1 MKNALISC
9 YFISALIWLPSASAT
24 SVLPLNLEQL
34 STRASLIFYAE
45 VISNQ
50 TKLDKQSGRIAT
62 FTEFN
67 IIESIKGE
75 TKSTHTIKQIGG
87 YDSVSKTK
95 LYVHGIP
102 TFQAGKT
109 YVLFLPTE
117 STLGFCSPLGL
128 FQGSY
133 LVKTIND
140 EKIVSNGKSLD
151 EPAPED
157 NSRAVTIPLAIDIH
171 RPSQARL
178 DNFINTI
185 RSYNTP

>member
-9 YFISALIWLPSASAT
+9 YFIFALIWLTSASAT
-24 SVLPLNLEQL
+24 SVLPLTLEQL

-50 TKLDKQSGRIAT
+50 TKLDEKSGRIAT

-67 IIESIKGE
+67 IIELIKGE
-75 TKSTHTIKQIGG
+75 SEATHTIKQIGG
-87 YDSVSKTK
+87 YDPTSKTR
-95 LYVHGIP
+95 LFVHGIP
-102 TFQAGKT
+102 TFQVGQT
-109 YVLFLPTE
+109 YVLFLPAE

-133 LVKTIND
+133 MVKTING
-140 EKIVSNGKSLD
+140 ENVVSNGKNLD
-151 EPAPED
+151 GPTSAD
-157 NSRAVTIPLAIDIH
+157 NARAITIPLAIDAH

-185 RSYNTP
+185 RSHNTP

>member
-1 MKNALISC
+1 MKKVLISC
-9 YFISALIWLPSASAT
+9 YFIFVLIWLPSASAT
-24 SVLPLNLEQL
+24 SVLPLTLEQL

-45 VISNQ
+45 VTSNH
-50 TKLDKQSGRIAT
+50 TKLDERSGRIAT

-67 IIESIKGE
+67 IIELIKGE
-75 TKSTHTIKQIGG
+75 SKATHTIKQIGG
-87 YDSVSKTK
+87 YDPTSKTR
-95 LYVHGIP
+95 LFIHGVP
-102 TFQAGKT
+102 TFQVGKT

-117 STLGFCSPLGL
+117 STLGFSSPLGL

-133 LVKTIND
+133 TVKTVNN
-140 EKIVSNGKSLD
+140 EKIVSNGRNLD
-151 EPAPED
+151 EPAPLD
-157 NSRAVTIPLAIDIH
+157 NNRAITIPLAIDVH